1 MDKAERDCLMTPFA
15 QIGNKLHL
23 LLHTGQLLMENGADS
38 DRTVRDMMRAAA
50 YMGIPKDQIHQHV
63 MYTTLMLNVNDDEH
77 TYTEFRKCH
86 KHGVNM
92 TTLTAISKL
101 TWRALEKDYTLAEYE
116 RQLQHIEQAGPVYAP
131 WQMALGAGV
140 ACGGFCMLFGGSW
153 LDFLM
158 TAICAW
164 IGFWVRRCCMI
175 WGFHPY
181 ARIAIAA
188 FCATMAAWSM
198 QFVTGSIAWYPIIAC
213 TLFMVPGIP
222 LINAIDDLLNNFIVS
237 GMTRA
242 MNTLLI
248 VGAMTFGIAIA
259 VRMGGISDFTTVGLQ
274 PGNFYL
280 SLMAAAAIA
289 SMGFSVIFNLPRRL
303 LPLIG
308 LGGIIAVTT
317 RNILV
322 MELGFSQ
329 AAGSFLGAAVVGL
342 LALKVVHIVH
352 VPNIILTIPSAIP
365 MVPGV
370 LLYRLLF
377 AMLNIQTVSAEQL
390 MVGLRSGVTAIIVI
404 IAIAIGVTIPS
415 IFMERFIAKRRE
427 RELERL
433 LALRAAKAAGEQAAA
448 VK

>member
-1 MDKAERDCLMTPFA
+1 
-15 QIGNKLHL
+15 
-23 LLHTGQLLMENGADS
+23 
-38 DRTVRDMMRAAA
+38 
-50 YMGIPKDQIHQHV
+50 
-63 MYTTLMLNVNDDEH
+63 
-77 TYTEFRKCH
+77 
-86 KHGVNM
+86 
-92 TTLTAISKL
+92 
-101 TWRALEKDYTLAEYE
+101 
-116 RQLQHIEQAGPVYAP
+116 
-131 WQMALGAGV
+131 
-140 ACGGFCMLFGGSW
+140 
-153 LDFLM
+153 M

-259 VRMGGISDFTTVGLQ
+259 VRTGGISDFTTVGLQ

-433 LALRAAKAAGEQAAA
+433 LALRAEKAAGEQAAA

>member
-1 MDKAERDCLMTPFA
+1 MDQTDRAELSNPFA
-15 QIGNKLHL
+15 HIGHKLHL
-23 LLHTGQLLMENGADS
+23 LLQTGQLLMENGADS

-50 YMGIPKDQIHQHV
+50 FMGIPKDQIHQHV

-92 TTLTAISKL
+92 TILTAISKL

-116 RQLQHIEQAGPVYAP
+116 RQLQHIS
-131 WQMALGAGV
+131 QMARAYTPLQTAIGAGV

-158 TAICAW
+158 TAICAFL
-164 IGFWVRRCCMI
+164 GFQVRGICNR

-181 ARIAIAA
+181 AAIAIAA
-188 FCATMAAWSM
+188 FCATIGAWSL
-198 QFVTGSIAWYPIIAC
+198 QFFTGDGIAWYPLIAC

-242 MNTLLI
+242 MNTILI
-248 VGAMTFGIAIA
+248 VGSMTFGIVIAIRLGA
-259 VRMGGISDFTTVGLQ
+259 VTDFTSVDLS
-274 PGNFYL
+274 PHYLYL
-280 SLMAAAAIA
+280 SLVAASAIA
-289 SMGFSVIFNLPRRL
+289 SMGFSIIVNLPKKL
-303 LPLIG
+303 LPLVG

-317 RNILV
+317 RNVCV
-322 MELGFSQ
+322 MDLGFSQ
-329 AAGSFLGAAVVGL
+329 AAGSFLGAAIVGI
-342 LALKVVHIVH
+342 LALKVVHLVH
-352 VPNIILTIPSAIP
+352 VPNILLTIPSAIP
-365 MVPGV
+365 MIPGV

-377 AMLNIQTVSAEQL
+377 ALLNIDTITADQL
-390 MVGLRSGVTAIIVI
+390 LLGLRSGVSAIIII

-415 IFMERFIAKRRE
+415 IFIERYLTKKRQGE
-427 RELERL
+427 VNHL
-433 LALRAAKAAGEQAAA
+433 LALRREKAAAE
-448 VK
+448 

>member
-259 VRMGGISDFTTVGLQ
+259 VRTGGISDFTTVGLQ
-274 PGNFYL
+274 PSNLYF
-280 SLMAAAAIA
+280 SLLAAAAIA

-317 RNILV
+317 RNVFV

>member
-259 VRMGGISDFTTVGLQ
+259 VRTGGISDFTTVGLQ
-274 PGNFYL
+274 PSNLYF
-280 SLMAAAAIA
+280 SLLAAAAIA

-317 RNILV
+317 RNIFV

>member
-188 FCATMAAWSM
+188 FCATMAAWNM

-259 VRMGGISDFTTVGLQ
+259 VRTGGISDFTTVGLQ

-317 RNILV
+317 RNIFV